1 MQNAH
6 VSRGI
11 RKKHKKSKAGCRT
24 CRTRHV
30 KCDELKPLC
39 QNCKKRGVDCLWDET
54 AKVSRR
60 TDTPASASS
69 SPKPETRVATSK
81 GATIIDLLAVELMHY
96 YMLHTS
102 VSILT
107 HPGDGNG
114 ILCLQATAPKAGLTF
129 PPLLHAIF
137 ALTCLHIHSV
147 ENDFIG
153 TKSERN
159 YLELANQFLAQC
171 IEELHPYEPGKA
183 YDADVDEPYFLTFTF
198 LTLISIGH
206 PEFGLSTFAPG
217 PAIDPDFIQLD
228 HPLGWMASTR
238 FFQLNMYRHWDP
250 YAGYKQKPPLLSGAV
265 MEFNGQPTY
274 YDNLLPFPEML
285 PLITYNGAPDSEE
298 LRDHNLQRVYEDAV
312 KQVRHLWAIS
322 FQTYSEHIHLTTWPS
337 LMSPVFFQLIMDRK
351 PRALVIFANYCTL
364 LGQFQDKWVTRN
376 RGRAD
381 TRAILEMVGQEW
393 YPYMRAPLSQLH
405 APEEIGYA
413 TPRFQRLVTAF

>member
-39 QNCKKRGVDCLWDET
+39 QNCKKRGVDCIWDEP

-60 TDTPASASS
+60 TDSPALSS
-69 SPKPETRVATSK
+69 STPKPEARVAKSK
-81 GATIIDLLAVELMHY
+81 GAAIIDLLAVELMHY

-102 VSILT
+102 VSVLT

-114 ILCLQATAPKAGLTF
+114 IMCLQATAPKAGLTF

-137 ALTCLHIHSV
+137 ALTCLHIHSA
-147 ENDFIG
+147 ENDF
-153 TKSERN
+153 
-159 YLELANQFLAQC
+159 A
-171 IEELHPYEPGKA
+171 GKA

-206 PEFGLSTFAPG
+206 PEFGLSSFAPG

-228 HPLGWMASTR
+228 HPLGWMAATR

-250 YAGYKQKPPLLSGAV
+250 YAGYKEKPPLLSGAV

-285 PLITYNGAPDSEE
+285 PLITYNGAPESEE
-298 LRDHNLQRVYEDAV
+298 LRDHSLQRVYEDAV

-322 FQTYSEHIHLTTWPS
+322 FQTYSEHVHLLTWPS
-337 LMSPVFFQLIMDRK
+337 LMSPVFFQLIMDKK

-364 LGQFQDKWVTRN
+364 LGQFQDKWVSRN
-376 RGRAD
+376 RGRSD

-393 YPYMRAPLSQLH
+393 YPYMRTPLGQLNAPV
-405 APEEIGYA
+405 ETGYA